1 MVPKFGWLKTFVIVV
16 WKVTF
21 NLSLTLKFLKSEKLP
36 MFVLASR
43 KLLRAT
49 SPKGELNTVV
59 ATGVLAMKRTSLFVT
74 GVPTVSPLLM
84 AFRLI
89 SWVVANWQPTPK
101 LLHASPAKIPT
112 VLTGALGLPKN
123 GRKFWSTVPANA
135 AVNALS

>member
-21 NLSLTLKFLKSEKLP
+21 NLSLTLKSLKSEKFP
-36 MFVLASR
+36 VFVLESR
-43 KLLRAT
+43 KLLRAA

-59 ATGVLAMKRTSLFVT
+59 ATGVLAMKRTSLLVT

-84 AFRLI
+84 AFKLI

-101 LLHASPAKIPT
+101 LLQASPAKMPT
-112 VLTGALGLPKN
+112 VFRGAPELPRN
-123 GRKFWSTVPANA
+123 GRKFWSTVPAKA